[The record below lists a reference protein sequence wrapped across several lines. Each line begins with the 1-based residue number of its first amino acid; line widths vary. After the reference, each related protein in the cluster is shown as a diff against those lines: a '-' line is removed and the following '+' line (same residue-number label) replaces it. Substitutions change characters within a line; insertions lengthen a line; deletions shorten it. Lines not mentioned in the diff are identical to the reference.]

1 MESAGVALQAISRA
15 EGGDLEAHLA
25 DDLAT
30 AAWGGCDRRLSAQ
43 DGPLKERFGAG
54 GEFKMSRKVVWRSD
68 GNSPCGGCGQLP
80 GHCRCSAAS
89 PSAVPTGPARI
100 RIEKRRG
107 KTVTVVDEIP
117 LVEKDV
123 KALLRDLKKRLA
135 SGGTC
140 KQNTIELQGDHVDG
154 VRKWFEGHSIPHR
167 GWH

>member
-1 MESAGVALQAISRA
+1 
-15 EGGDLEAHLA
+15 
-25 DDLAT
+25 
-30 AAWGGCDRRLSAQ
+30 
-43 DGPLKERFGAG
+43 
-54 GEFKMSRKVVWRSD
+54 MSRKVVWRSD
-68 GNSPCGGCGQLP
+68 GETPCGSCGQLP

-89 PSAVPTGPARI
+89 LSAVPTGPARI

>member
-1 MESAGVALQAISRA
+1 MRA
-15 EGGDLEAHLA
+15 H
-25 DDLAT
+25 
-30 AAWGGCDRRLSAQ
+30 
-43 DGPLKERFGAG
+43 DGERTEEHRGAP
-54 GEFKMSRKVVWRSD
+54 GEEFEMSRKVVWRSD
-68 GNSPCGGCGQLP
+68 GTSPCSGCGQLP
-80 GHCRCSAAS
+80 ARCRCSAAT

-123 KALLRDLKKRLA
+123 KALLRNLKKRLA

-140 KQNTIELQGDHVDG
+140 KQFTIELQGDHVDG
-154 VRKWFEGHSIPHR
+154 VRKWLEGHSIPHR

>member
-1 MESAGVALQAISRA
+1 MGSAG
-15 EGGDLEAHLA
+15 E
-25 DDLAT
+25 
-30 AAWGGCDRRLSAQ
+30 
-43 DGPLKERFGAG
+43 
-54 GEFKMSRKVVWRSD
+54 EFEMSRKVVWRSD

-80 GHCRCSAAS
+80 GRCRCSVAS

-140 KQNTIELQGDHVDG
+140 KQFTIELQGDHVDG